1 MLASLYHKHGKLK
14 EITHNV
20 GVQLYEN
27 YDSTV
32 LGIQEGVCLCVCVLG
47 GGGGGVD
54 GAGICWAVRKVN
66 SHCLYEKH
74 DELQHQA
81 REKNPWLRFP
91 RSY

>member
-47 GGGGGVD
+47 GWGGGGWM
-54 GAGICWAVRKVN
+54 GQEFAGQLGK
-66 SHCLYEKH
+66 
-74 DELQHQA
+74 
-81 REKNPWLRFP
+81 
-91 RSY
+91 

>member
-1 MLASLYHKHGKLK
+1 MLALLYHKHGKLK

-47 GGGGGVD
+47 GGGWMGQEF
-54 GAGICWAVRKVN
+54 AGQLGK
-66 SHCLYEKH
+66 
-74 DELQHQA
+74 
-81 REKNPWLRFP
+81 
-91 RSY
+91 